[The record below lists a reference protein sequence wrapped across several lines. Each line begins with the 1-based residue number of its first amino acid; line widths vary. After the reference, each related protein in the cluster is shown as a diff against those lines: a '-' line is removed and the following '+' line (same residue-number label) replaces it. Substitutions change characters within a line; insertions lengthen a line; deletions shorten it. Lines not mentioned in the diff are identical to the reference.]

1 MHLDNEPRHA
11 FFTEG
16 SRVAVTAFKQPVLVA
31 SFIWGLMAFM
41 PVGVNYAAF
50 FLLWMAVL
58 MEGQLRTRWHRLGH
72 GVARFAGVAFLAWS
86 LVVLCIQSKWYE
98 ESASN
103 LWHIFRI
110 ALTLFIASTLS
121 WCESRAAL
129 IGFLLACTACV
140 LMVLGSYFHLTPTL
154 EFWAH
159 LTNAGTNKTIGAS
172 ILMSIAFGLVLAQAL
187 YAEKSLRWIWLSLSL
202 ILFCTLVFAILKRTA
217 MVDLAI
223 AILVMAVFSARE
235 KPVYFWIALTLSV
248 VFGAWLFM
256 GASGVSAKFAQGVEE
271 VGSAFRGEVT
281 LGSWNVRIQM
291 LSATFQMILEEPL
304 WGWGIG
310 SWNDQ
315 WRMRVPQELAE
326 FNMPHND
333 ALWMGAQAGILGA
346 FLWISL
352 MLSHV
357 NSSWKIRNAWG
368 ASACAAILMAT
379 FSSLV
384 NNGTRDATIGLPM
397 LWMVGV
403 LISLARAS
411 TEEKVSV

>member
-1 MHLDNEPRHA
+1 
-11 FFTEG
+11 
-16 SRVAVTAFKQPVLVA
+16 
-31 SFIWGLMAFM
+31 
-41 PVGVNYAAF
+41 
-50 FLLWMAVL
+50 
-58 MEGQLRTRWHRLGH
+58 
-72 GVARFAGVAFLAWS
+72 
-86 LVVLCIQSKWYE
+86 
-98 ESASN
+98 
-103 LWHIFRI
+103 
-110 ALTLFIASTLS
+110 
-121 WCESRAAL
+121 
-129 IGFLLACTACV
+129 
-140 LMVLGSYFHLTPTL
+140 
-154 EFWAH
+154 
-159 LTNAGTNKTIGAS
+159 
-172 ILMSIAFGLVLAQAL
+172 MSIAFGLVLAQAL

-223 AILVMAVFSARE
+223 AILVIAVFSARE

-291 LSATFQMILEEPL
+291 LSYTFQMILEEPL

-326 FNMPHND
+326 FNKPHKD
-333 ALWMGAQAGILGA
+333 PLWMGAQAGILGA

-403 LISLARAS
+403 MISLARAS